1 MVQYIKDELRLEWKE
16 YFAVVFGV
24 QLGAWLITEAVVRLL
39 LHEPVM
45 AGAARPRARVCS
57 SCSSWRS
64 ASARCTS
71 TCRSAWAARGATRFS
86 RCLCRSFCWAC
97 APCCSAACCRGCP
110 RASACWSTQARRGLN
125 VGQIILGDYAA
136 VCAAGLVCCVA
147 FGVLAGT
154 LVQRFGRAAFWVLYA
169 VMIVAMLLAEHLMR
183 LFAPDTGAL
192 GFVTRALMPLG
203 AAGPAVLL
211 AAGALVFALAGWLVL
226 RRTSVRV

>member
-1 MVQYIKDELRLEWKE
+1 MEQCVKDELRLEWGE

-45 AGAARPRARVCS
+45 AGGGAAAGTGLFIVFVMAFGQCAVHFDMQISMGRTRRDAFLSLLVSQLLLGVCS
-57 SCSSWRS
+57 VL
-64 ASARCTS
+64 
-71 TCRSAWAARGATRFS
+71 FS
-86 RCLCRSFCWAC
+86 GVLSGL
-97 APCCSAACCRGCP
+97 SEGVGVLVDG
-110 RASACWSTQARRGLN
+110 ARRGLN

-169 VMIVAMLLAEHLMR
+169 VMIVPMLLAEHLMR